1 MCYVH
6 LIMQI
11 LKKVKKGDN
20 FLEIKANIQNH
31 QAQLSKSDIFGVLQ
45 NDRRRCVLEILHKQG
60 NQSIRSLSE
69 EIARLESG
77 EDDPK
82 STIRKSVYVSLLQ
95 THIPKME
102 SLGIINYS
110 QENDF
115 VELLPAASNFDIYM
129 ETVKKGDIPW
139 SHFYIGLS
147 ILAVVG
153 SVTIYLGLLK
163 LVTSNQWMLFISI
176 LFMVASIVHMRHV
189 RKL

>member
-1 MCYVH
+1 VSETVINY
-6 LIMQI
+6 
-11 LKKVKKGDN
+11 
-20 FLEIKANIQNH
+20 LEIKADTQNH
-31 QAQLSKSDIFGVLQ
+31 ETKLSKSDIFGVLQ
-45 NDRRRCVLEILHKQG
+45 NDRRRRVLEILRKQG

-69 EIARLESG
+69 KIARLESG

-82 STIRKSVYVSLLQ
+82 STTRKSIYVSLLQ

-102 SLGIINYS
+102 SLGVVNYDR
-110 QENDF
+110 EYDL
-115 VELLPAASNFDIYM
+115 VGLLPAASGFDIYM

-147 ILAVVG
+147 TLAVVG

-163 LVTSNQWMLFISI
+163 LITSNQWMLFISS
-176 LFMVASIVHMRHV
+176 LFMVASIAHIRQV

>member
-20 FLEIKANIQNH
+20 SLEIEANIQNH

-82 STIRKSVYVSLLQ
+82 STIRKSIYVSLLQ

-102 SLGIINYS
+102 SLGVVNYDR
-110 QENDF
+110 ENDF
-115 VELLPAASNFDIYM
+115 VELLPAASDFDIYM

-147 ILAVVG
+147 TLAVVG
-153 SVTIYLGLLK
+153 SVTIYLGFLN
-163 LVTSNQWMLFISI
+163 LVTSNQWMLFTSS

>member
-6 LIMQI
+6 LIRQV
-11 LKKVKKGDN
+11 LKKVKTENDSLKIEADN
-20 FLEIKANIQNH
+20 QSH
-31 QAQLSKSDIFGVLQ
+31 QAQLSKSDIFGILQ
-45 NDRRRCVLEILHKQG
+45 NDRRRCVLEILRTQG

-82 STIRKSVYVSLLQ
+82 STIRKSIYVSLLQ

-102 SLGIINYS
+102 SLGVVNHDR
-110 QENDF
+110 ENDF

-147 ILAVVG
+147 TLAVVG
-153 SVTIYLGLLK
+153 SITIYLDLFK
-163 LVTSNQWMLFISI
+163 LVTSKQWMLFISS
-176 LFMVASIVHMRHV
+176 LFMLSSIAHMRHV

>member
-1 MCYVH
+1 MSETA
-6 LIMQI
+6 
-11 LKKVKKGDN
+11 N
-20 FLEIKANIQNH
+20 NSLEIEVDIQSH
-31 QAQLSKSDIFGVLQ
+31 QVQLSKSDIFGILQ
-45 NDRRRCVLEILHKQG
+45 NDRRRCVLEILHKKG

-69 EIARLESG
+69 EIARLEAG
-77 EDDPK
+77 EDHPK
-82 STIRKSVYVSLLQ
+82 STIRKSIYVSLLQ

-102 SLGIINYS
+102 NLGVINYD

-153 SVTIYLGLLK
+153 SVIIYLGLLK
-163 LVTSNQWMLFISI
+163 LVTSNQWMLFISS
-176 LFMVASIVHMRHV
+176 LFMAASIAHMCHV

>member
-1 MCYVH
+1 MSE
-6 LIMQI
+6 I
-11 LKKVKKGDN
+11 KNDS
-20 FLEIKANIQNH
+20 LEIKADIQSQ

-45 NDRRRCVLEILHKQG
+45 NDRRRSVLEILHEQG

-77 EDDPK
+77 EEEPK
-82 STIRKSVYVSLLQ
+82 STVRKSIYVSLLQ

-102 SLGIINYS
+102 SLGVINYNR
-110 QENDF
+110 EKDL

-147 ILAVVG
+147 ALTVVG
-153 SVTIYLGLLK
+153 SVTIYMGLIK
-163 LVTSNQWMLFISI
+163 WVTSTHWMIFTRS
-176 LFMVASIVHMRHV
+176 LFMASSIAHICHV